1 MEEPLL
7 QARLEKLARL
17 RAEGIDPYPPR
28 APRVESIG
36 SLISCY
42 SGLDPE
48 ERSGERAPVAGR
60 IMAIRRMGKASFFDL
75 RDGTGKIQLHAAADV
90 LGEEEYKRLRSCD
103 IGDFIAVEGEVF
115 RTKRGEL
122 TIEVEGWKFL
132 SKALRPLPEKW
143 HGLKDVE
150 LRYRHRALDL
160 IANAD
165 VREKFVRRSRMIA
178 AMRRFLD
185 RRGFLEVETP
195 IMQPIA
201 GGATA
206 RPFVT
211 HHNALDIDLYL
222 RVAPELYL
230 KRLIIGGLERVYE
243 LGKNFRNEGI
253 STEHNPEFTTLEIY
267 EAYSDYEGM
276 MTLAE
281 ELISESAREV
291 LGNTK
296 ITYQGKTID
305 LTPPWRRV
313 GLLDAVEEATGIAV
327 SSRSAEEII
336 AQAREK
342 GIDLPDGL
350 SRGKLIEKLFED
362 FVEPTLIQPTI
373 VKDYPIEISP
383 LAKRKPESDELVE
396 RFELFIGG
404 MEVAN
409 AFTELNDPLDQRA
422 RFEAQERL
430 RETGDE
436 EAQRIDEDFL
446 FALEHGMP
454 PTGGIGFGIDRLA
467 MLLTDSPSIREVI
480 LFPTLKGRKEGR

>member
-1 MEEPLL
+1 MEDSLVKS
-7 QARLEKLARL
+7 RLEKLARL
-17 RAEGIDPYPPR
+17 RAAGINPYPPR
-28 APRVESIG
+28 AVPITPIQDTVVQFARLANEEK
-36 SLISCY
+36 
-42 SGLDPE
+42 SGA
-48 ERSGERAPVAGR
+48 RTQIAGR
-60 IMAIRRMGKASFFDL
+60 IVALRRMGKASFLDV
-75 RDGTGKIQLHAAADV
+75 RDGTGKIQVHAAADV
-90 LGEEEYKRLRSCD
+90 LGNESYSLLKGCD
-103 IGDFIAVEGEVF
+103 IGDFIAVTGEVF

-122 TIEVEGWKFL
+122 TVEIEMWTLL

-160 IANAD
+160 IANAE

-178 AMRRFLD
+178 AMRQFLD
-185 RRGFLEVETP
+185 QRGFLEVETP

-243 LGKNFRNEGI
+243 LGKNFRNEGV
-253 STEHNPEFTTLEIY
+253 STAHNPEFTTLEIY
-267 EAYSDYEGM
+267 QAYSDYEGM
-276 MTLAE
+276 MALAE
-281 ELISESAREV
+281 ALIAASVRAV
-291 LGNTK
+291 HGNTV
-296 ITYQGKTID
+296 ISYQGNEID
-305 LTPPWRRV
+305 FTPPWRRIS
-313 GLLDAVEEATGIAV
+313 LLDAVTEATGIDVHV
-327 SSRSAEEII
+327 SDPARII
-336 AQAREK
+336 AHGTGH
-342 GIDLPDGL
+342 GIALPPEL
-350 SRGKLIEKLFED
+350 SRGKLIEKLFDD
-362 FVEPTLIQPTI
+362 FVEPNLIQPTI
-373 VKDYPIEISP
+373 VMDYPIEISP
-383 LAKRKPESDELVE
+383 LAKRKPGSDDLVE

-430 RETGDE
+430 RASGDD

-467 MLLTDSPSIREVI
+467 MLITDSLSIREVI
-480 LFPTLKGRKEGR
+480 LFPTLKIKEERK

>member
-28 APRVESIG
+28 APRTEPIG
-36 SLISCY
+36 YVVSCY

-48 ERSGERAPVAGR
+48 ERSGERPSIAGR
-60 IMAIRRMGKASFFDL
+60 IVAVRRMGKASFFDL

-90 LGEEEYKRLRSCD
+90 LGEEEYKRLRACD
-103 IGDFIAVEGEVF
+103 IGDFISVEGEVF

-122 TIEVEGWKFL
+122 TVEVERWTFL

-160 IANAD
+160 IANAE

-178 AMRRFLD
+178 ALRRFLD

-291 LGNTK
+291 LGETK
-296 ITYQGKTID
+296 VSYRGDTID

-313 GLLDAVEEATGIAV
+313 GLLEAVEEATGITVAGV
-327 SSRSAEEII
+327 SAAEI
-336 AQAREK
+336 AAQGRER
-342 GIDLPDGL
+342 GIALPEDL

-362 FVEPTLIQPTI
+362 FVEPNLIQPTI

-383 LAKRKPESDELVE
+383 LAKRKPGSDDLVE

-467 MLLTDSPSIREVI
+467 MLITDSPSIREVI
-480 LFPTLKGRKEGR
+480 LFPTLKGRKEGK

>member
-28 APRVESIG
+28 APRTEPIG
-36 SLISCY
+36 YVVSCY

-48 ERSGERAPVAGR
+48 ERSGERPSIAGR
-60 IMAIRRMGKASFFDL
+60 IVAVRRMGKASFFDL

-90 LGEEEYKRLRSCD
+90 LGEEEYKRLRACD
-103 IGDFIAVEGEVF
+103 IGDFISVEGEVF

-122 TIEVEGWKFL
+122 TVEVERWTFL

-160 IANAD
+160 IANAE

-178 AMRRFLD
+178 ALRRSRN

-291 LGNTK
+291 LGETK
-296 ITYQGKTID
+296 VSYRGDTID

-313 GLLDAVEEATGIAV
+313 GLLEAVEEATGITVAGV
-327 SSRSAEEII
+327 SAAEIVAQGRERGI
-336 AQAREK
+336 A
-342 GIDLPDGL
+342 LPEDL

-362 FVEPTLIQPTI
+362 FVEPSLIQPTI

-383 LAKRKPESDELVE
+383 LAKRKPGSDDLVE

-467 MLLTDSPSIREVI
+467 MLITDSPSIREVI
-480 LFPTLKGRKEGR
+480 LFPTLKGRKEGK